1 VAVAQLSFAAN
12 EQHNPGEPLHWAK
25 EKSTDEQDAGMRHAI
40 EPLLIGG
47 SEYDGDGFAHK
58 VKKAWRALAELQR
71 FLEAGNVARAFTPG
85 PGGIRIPSAGAEPMI
100 AAGASRV
107 PVCKECKRN
116 IGTLHAPNCSHNF
129 QKRAPHISTCEN
141 SVEPPQTFHFD
152 GPPDFGLV
160 GDLEIAAGGMV
171 EIRACSECNYIA
183 PSHRPNCSHNFQK
196 RAPDRPLCSPSYES
210 ANREQ
215 NYQPVNV
222 CTDPNCSCRRAPT
235 ICSDCGVD
243 LDQNAHAAG
252 CLRLNQP
259 MV

>member
-1 VAVAQLSFAAN
+1 MALPTDAKARKDTPVWSGCIAYFPDALVAVAQLSFAAN

-40 EPLLIGG
+40 EPLLVGG

-71 FLEAGNVARAFTPG
+71 FLDAGNVARAPVVMFDAAPDTG
-85 PGGIRIPSAGAEPMI
+85 VGGLKFVAGGTSRLDLCFACAGAPDLPHIETCEKF
-100 AAGASRV
+100 SRV
-107 PVCKECKRN
+107 SVCKECGRD
-116 IGTLHAPNCSHNF
+116 LDEPHAPNCSHNF
-129 QKRAPHISTCEN
+129 QK
-141 SVEPPQTFHFD
+141 
-152 GPPDFGLV
+152 
-160 GDLEIAAGGMV
+160 
-171 EIRACSECNYIA
+171 
-183 PSHRPNCSHNFQK
+183 
-196 RAPDRPLCSPSYES
+196 
-210 ANREQ
+210 
-215 NYQPVNV
+215 
-222 CTDPNCSCRRAPT
+222 RAPT